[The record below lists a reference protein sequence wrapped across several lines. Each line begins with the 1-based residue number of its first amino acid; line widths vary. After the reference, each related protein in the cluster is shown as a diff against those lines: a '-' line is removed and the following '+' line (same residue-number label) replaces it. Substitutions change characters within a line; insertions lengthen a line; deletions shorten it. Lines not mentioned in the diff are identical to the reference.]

1 LAENTSKIH
10 IASNAIVL
18 LGGSPFSSFTEDSAE
33 ARISASLYES
43 SYLSLLTN
51 HRWRF
56 ATKHARLARLSEKP
70 IMDYEYMFQLPS
82 DIEYLIKASVS
93 NYTIHESRLYANA
106 TDINIGYIFRV
117 KEDTLPSYFVKT
129 LEFFLAAQFAVPLTG
144 DMDKGKYYSALYGDA
159 LKKAKF
165 ADSTQQPNISFQH
178 NPYVDVRA

>member
-1 LAENTSKIH
+1 MAGLIARVQLVSNALLLLGDGP
-10 IASNAIVL
+10 IASL
-18 LGGSPFSSFTEDSAE
+18 TEDSTGATLGANLFE
-33 ARISASLYES
+33 NT
-43 SYLSLLTN
+43 YLDMLQN